1 MFIAV
6 VDYMVYVYVYVDYN
20 HEKLQVGVDCLYRL
34 TSRAV
39 WLLRDVWSVLVS
51 APFTIIS
58 FPFLFS
64 VMFGDCGHGLI
75 MFLFGLWMVLK
86 ERAFLANKSD
96 NEVCARHSHVL
107 DATSRRSSQL
117 NAVKIKE

>member
-1 MFIAV
+1 
-6 VDYMVYVYVYVDYN
+6 MVYVCVDFKR
-20 HEKLQVGVDCLYRL
+20 EKLKSLLANCIIML

-39 WLLRDVWSVLVS
+39 WLRCDVWSLLVS

-96 NEVCARHSHVL
+96 NEVCARHHGHVL
-107 DATSRRSSQL
+107 DATSRRIT
-117 NAVKIKE
+117 VECR